1 MYLKLHSDFSGNPL
15 ACEAADIIRKCVHCG
30 FCNATCPTYLEF
42 FDERDGPRGRIYLV
56 KHMLESGQAG
66 DATRMHLDRC
76 LTCRACETTCPSGV
90 RYSRVADIGREI
102 IDNGTTRPITE
113 RLMRGFARKVFP
125 FPARMRPL
133 LAIGRVTRWLLP
145 PRLRDQVPARQIVS
159 AQAVG
164 QPEVQRKML
173 VLGGCVQS
181 AATPATN
188 QAARRVFRRLG
199 IDLVDVPSAG
209 CCGAV
214 SYHLAAREE
223 ALGFVRRNIDAWW
236 PHVES
241 GAEAI
246 VSTASGCGVM
256 INEYGELLADDP
268 AYSAKAQRVSELA
281 RDVSEV
287 LEAEDLNALRVSTDK
302 PATAVHCPCTL
313 SHGQNLD
320 GSVERIL
327 ERIGVPLVVTAEKHL
342 CCGSAGTYSLFQPE
356 TSRRLLARKLAALS
370 VGEPEQIVTANIGCQ
385 LHLASRSDV
394 PVRHWI
400 ELLDEDSDPNPRNK
414 GHCSHGTAVERRSR
428 A

>member
-1 MYLKLHSDFSGNPL
+1 MYLKLHSNFAGDTL
-15 ACEAADIIRKCVHCG
+15 AREAADIIKSCVHCG
-30 FCNATCPTYLEF
+30 FCNATCPTYQEQ

-102 IDNGTTRPITE
+102 IDASTNRPISE

-133 LAIGRVTRWLLP
+133 LAIGRLTRWLLP
-145 PRLRDQVPARQIVS
+145 SRLRDQVPDRQVVAPQSVS
-159 AQAVG
+159 APAA
-164 QPEVQRKML
+164 QRKML
-173 VLGGCVQS
+173 VLGGCVQA

-188 QAARRVFRRLG
+188 HAARRVFRRLG
-199 IDLVDVPSAG
+199 IDLVDVPEAG

-223 ALGFVRRNIDAWW
+223 ALVFMRRNIDAWW

-256 INEYGELLADDP
+256 INEYADLLADDP
-268 AYSAKAQRVSELA
+268 AYSARAKRITELA
-281 RDVSEV
+281 RDLSEV
-287 LEAEDLNALRVSTDK
+287 LEAEDLDVLRVSTDT

-313 SHGQNLD
+313 SHGQKRD

-327 ERIGVPLVVTAEKHL
+327 ERTGIPLVVTAEKHL

-356 TSRRLLARKLAALS
+356 MSRRLLKRKLAALS
-370 VGEPEQIVTANIGCQ
+370 VGDPKQIVTANIGCQ

-400 ELLDEDSDPNPRNK
+400 ELLDEA
-414 GHCSHGTAVERRSR
+414 T
-428 A
+428 